1 MASEFVADAAERIV
15 TIARALGVS
24 TEVAGKIANEWQGGV
39 IADWGGERPYIGKL
53 AAAEAKM
60 SQRDRAI
67 YRDWKAGER
76 VAALAR
82 KYRIS
87 RSRVYSI
94 VNLLENSVASSTPLP

>member
-24 TEVAGKIANEWQGGV
+24 TEVAGKIANEWQAGV
-39 IADWGGERPYIGKL
+39 IADWGGERAYVGKSTEKQR
-53 AAAEAKM
+53 AASRRHA
-60 SQRDRAI
+60 AI
-67 YRDWKAGER
+67 LRDWQAGER